1 MPTDD
6 VVALVLAATRAAAGE
21 YGACWNWARE
31 ERTIRRDCKKWL
43 EKHPPPKPV
52 AAPRDENG
60 GSPSSLATV
69 APANS
74 EEYLSLIFADR
85 HEADL
90 RFVAKWGQW
99 FRWDNTRWL
108 LEETL
113 HAFDMSRLIC
123 REAANA
129 CNKAGVAKALA
140 SAKTVA
146 AVERLAKADRKLAAT
161 FEQWD
166 TDANKLNTAEE
177 D

>member
-1 MPTDD
+1 VPLAPAYSEEHI
-6 VVALVLAATRAAAGE
+6 ALVF
-21 YGACWNWARE
+21 
-31 ERTIRRDCKKWL
+31 I
-43 EKHPPPKPV
+43 
-52 AAPRDENG
+52 
-60 GSPSSLATV
+60 
-69 APANS
+69 
-74 EEYLSLIFADR
+74 DR

-99 FRWDNTRWL
+99 FRWDGSRWA

-113 HAFDMSRLIC
+113 HAFDMARVIC

-129 CNKAGVAKALA
+129 CNKPGTAKGLA

-161 FEQWD
+161 VEQWD
-166 TDANKLNTAEE
+166 TDPDKITTSEE